1 MTGGAGFDQFT
12 DEELVRTVQEAGGG
26 DLRAFELLVH
36 RHRGRVL
43 ANCRYLTRAVHEAED
58 LAQEVFVRAYFGLPG
73 FRRDAAFG
81 TWLNRIKVNHC
92 LNFLAKRERRARH
105 VPVDD
110 PEVSRRRELIAE
122 PVGEDRL
129 VARDRR
135 IRIGAVLDSMNET
148 LRVPLLMRD
157 LDGLSYQ
164 EIAESLG
171 VGLSAV
177 KMRIKRAREEFRER
191 YAALERDAEAEP
203 GTTAMVTARPPG
215 ADLPASAARG
225 ED

>member
-105 VPVDD
+105 LPVDD

-122 PVGEDRL
+122 PVGEDRM

-135 IRIGAVLDSMNET
+135 IRIGVVLDSMNET

-191 YAALERDAEAEP
+191 YAA
-203 GTTAMVTARPPG
+203 RPPG
-215 ADLPASAARG
+215 ADLPASATRG
-225 ED
+225 DD